1 MATSH
6 HVKRKKQERM
16 KLILVGLLAVTVSLQ
31 AQNNQSGIKESSIFT
46 GLEYKIESAANVGNG
61 DHSPLWL
68 NANKQGLSSINKD
81 NAYVAAGIFKP
92 MSSNKFAYSYGLELA
107 GANHFTSDVFVQ
119 QAYLDLKY
127 RKIQLSI
134 GSKER
139 NGELVNQKLSSGGL
153 AFSGNALP
161 IPQIRVEFPKYIT
174 VPYTNN
180 WLSVKGHVAYGW
192 FTDGNW
198 QKSFTGAAG
207 DRTSSVLYHSKEI
220 FFKVERPDLL
230 PLRFEFGLGM
240 EAQFGGVRHYHGGS
254 KFSMP
259 EGFKDYIK
267 ALIPMHGGATAPESD
282 QENIE
287 GNMLGSY
294 HFSLSYKVNNWEI
307 RPYYEH
313 YFEDQS
319 MLSMKYKWRDGLIG
333 LELTFPKNKFVSSM
347 VAEYFGSMDQSG
359 LLYRK
364 DKNGNTYI
372 HMAGNDNYYNN
383 GFYISWTHW
392 GMAIGNPLFMSPIY
406 NKDHS
411 LSFRSNRMTAR
422 HLGISGN
429 PTSELSYRLLLSY
442 TRNWGT
448 YNYPYYD
455 ANSKPTV
462 KANTSTLFELTFSP
476 HKMRGWSFATSG
488 ATDCGSVY
496 GKNKGVM
503 LTVRKVG
510 II

>member
-1 MATSH
+1 MKYSITS
-6 HVKRKKQERM
+6 
-16 KLILVGLLAVTVSLQ
+16 LVIIIFFPYSYAQSHQSVNKDSSSLFRGL
-31 AQNNQSGIKESSIFT
+31 N
-46 GLEYKIESAANVGNG
+46 YKIESAANIGHG

-68 NANKQGLSSINKD
+68 NANKQGLSSVNKD
-81 NAYVAAGIFKP
+81 NAYIAAGIFKP
-92 MSSNKFAYSYGLELA
+92 MESKKFAYSYGLELA
-107 GANHFTSDVFVQ
+107 GAHHFTSDVFVQ

-127 RKIQLSI
+127 HGIQLSM

-153 AFSGNALP
+153 AFSGNARP
-161 IPQIRVEFPKYIT
+161 IPQIRLELPEYIT
-174 VPYTNN
+174 VPYTNK

-198 QKSFTGAAG
+198 KKSFAGAMG
-207 DRTSSVLYHSKEI
+207 NRTSSVLYHSKAI
-220 FFKVERPDLL
+220 FFKVERPDIL
-230 PLRFEFGLGM
+230 PLSFECGLGM
-240 EAQFGGVRHYHGGS
+240 EAQFGGVRHYADGS

-267 ALIPMHGGATAPESD
+267 ALVPMHGGSTSPESD
-282 QENIE
+282 QANIE

-333 LELTFPKNKFVSSM
+333 LELTFPKNRFISSL
-347 VAEYFGSMDQSG
+347 VTEYFGSMDQSG
-359 LLYRK
+359 PFYRK
-364 DKNGNTYI
+364 DKDGNTYV

-383 GFYISWTHW
+383 GFYISWSHW
-392 GMAIGNPLFMSPIY
+392 GMSIGNPLFMSPIY

-411 LSFRSNRMTAR
+411 LNFRSNRMTAR

-429 PTSELSYRLLLSY
+429 PTNELSYRILFSY
-442 TRNWGT
+442 TRNWGVYGT
-448 YNYPYYD
+448 PYKGD
-455 ANSKPTV
+455 SGNDIV
-462 KANTSTLFELTFSP
+462 KTDTSTLFELTFSP
-476 HKMRGWSFATSG
+476 HKLSGWSFVASA
-488 ATDCGSVY
+488 ATDRGDML
-496 GKNKGVM
+496 GNNTGVM
-503 LTVRKVG
+503 LTVRLKR
-510 II
+510 

>member
-1 MATSH
+1 MKYLFAILFLMMATSSDAQSSQAIGEDSASLFNG
-6 HVKRKKQERM
+6 VK
-16 KLILVGLLAVTVSLQ
+16 
-31 AQNNQSGIKESSIFT
+31 
-46 GLEYKIESAANVGNG
+46 YKIESGVTVGSG
-61 DHSPLWL
+61 HHSPLWL

-81 NAYVAAGIFKP
+81 NGYVAAGIFKP
-92 MSSNKFAYSYGLELA
+92 MLATNFAYGYGLELA
-107 GANHFTSDVFVQ
+107 GAYNFTSNVIVQ
-119 QAYLDLKY
+119 QAYVDLRY
-127 RKIQLSI
+127 HGLQLSM

-139 NGELVNQKLSSGGL
+139 YGELVNQLLSSGGL
-153 AFSGNALP
+153 SFSGNARP
-161 IPQIRVEFPKYIT
+161 IPQVRVELPKYIT
-174 VPYTNN
+174 VPYTNG
-180 WLSVKGHVAYGW
+180 WLGVRGHLAYGW

-198 QKSFTGAAG
+198 QKSFVGAKG
-207 DRTSSVLYHSKEI
+207 NRTSGVLYHSKAL
-220 FFKVERPDLL
+220 FLKVEKPEVL
-230 PLRFEFGLGM
+230 PLRFECGLQM
-240 EAQFGGVRHYHGGS
+240 ECQFGGTRYYSDGR

-259 EGFKDYIK
+259 ERLKDYLK
-267 ALIPMHGGATAPESD
+267 VLVPMHGGSGATESD

-294 HFSLSYKVNNWEI
+294 HFSLSYKVKDWEI

-333 LELTFPKNKFVSSM
+333 LELTFPQNRLINSL

-359 LLYRK
+359 PFYRK

-383 GFYISWTHW
+383 GFYQSWSHW

-411 LSFRSNRMTAR
+411 LSFHSNRMTAR

-429 PTSELSYRLLLSY
+429 PTTELSYRVLLSY

-448 YNYPYYD
+448 YDSPYKGENGND
-455 ANSKPTV
+455 IVITD
-462 KANTSTLFELTFSP
+462 TSTLFELTFSP
-476 HKMRGWSFATSG
+476 HKLSGWSFVASA
-488 ATDCGSVY
+488 ATDRGDML
-496 GKNKGVM
+496 GNNTGVM
-503 LTVRKVG
+503 LTVRLKR
-510 II
+510 